1 MTFLGEKNELYE
13 TVIFGILTGVTFA
26 IMLVQVIYLQKLK
39 SLSVRVLPLL
49 TVLVSYEN
57 ACSGA
62 GDSIDGN
69 SIFSKFSVIVIAAIL
84 PLFFVVLFELPFRLH
99 EARSAHFMCIP
110 FEQGEVMAGTIATVS
125 LVTVRVFAVGVFVIN
140 ALVNLDL
147 LNDENNRAGL
157 GGYANAKEELE
168 SVHFW
173 LSIVPSLALSV
184 LALFISVLMQR

>member
-1 MTFLGEKNELYE
+1 
-13 TVIFGILTGVTFA
+13 
-26 IMLVQVIYLQKLK
+26 
-39 SLSVRVLPLL
+39 
-49 TVLVSYEN
+49 
-57 ACSGA
+57 
-62 GDSIDGN
+62 
-69 SIFSKFSVIVIAAIL
+69 
-84 PLFFVVLFELPFRLH
+84 
-99 EARSAHFMCIP
+99 MCIP